1 MNQITSEDKSDYSEN
16 ISEDIY
22 TVKNLAAK
30 NRKNGTW
37 PDTDAAIW
45 ALRAGSPANGIPKNI
60 FLKIGRRVLVNEKRL
75 WAAISKLQET
85 KNASG
90 K

>member
-1 MNQITSEDKSDYSEN
+1 MNQITSEEIQHNTHIASEN
-16 ISEDIY
+16 CY

-45 ALRAGSPANGIPKNI
+45 ALRAGSPANGIDKDV
-60 FLKIGRRVLVNEKRL
+60 FLKIGRRVLVNEKKL
-75 WAAISKLQET
+75 WAAISRLQEA
-85 KNASG
+85 KDASG
-90 K
+90 R